1 MLIKRMLFVPL
12 GVDST
17 PIGLRKCV
25 DPVTA
30 VTAGYNLATGLGNFI
45 SQGEGNSMNY
55 QLQLDTNRL
64 NKQMADEANQMSQ
77 AQFDKNMEWL
87 REQYYDTDQYVR
99 LREAAQK
106 GGFNPALA
114 MGEVK
119 PVGSV
124 GQSSPTAF
132 HAAQFEAPHL
142 DSLSLDPLASS
153 VGQAVNAYF
162 SNKLVSSQSENVD
175 ADTQTKRINNMT
187 QFAKNLA
194 ELHNLW
200 EDVESKR
207 SQRGL
212 SDSQKKYYEDMSE
225 EIRGKIRLFM
235 DTYNDLKV
243 RERKTNDVLDA
254 QKDDLLSG
262 AALKRAQASYQ
273 NVLTAW
279 YPDIA
284 QSEIAVASAQFNDLV
299 RSAELKVKEGE
310 LTDANKVSQ
319 YIKNGIDSLEFIKEH
334 KRYKTHN
341 SNKATRVFYGTL
353 DEIGHTLFSNIRLL
367 GK

>member
-77 AQFDKNMEWL
+77 AQFEKNMEWL
-87 REQYYDTDQYVR
+87 REQYYDTNQYVR

-124 GQSSPTAF
+124 GQASPTAF

-212 SDSQKKYYEDMSE
+212 SDSQKRYYEDMSE
-225 EIRGKIRLFM
+225 QIRGNIRLFM
-235 DTYNDLKV
+235 DTYNDLKD
-243 RERKTNDVLDA
+243 REKKSNRLLDSQADEADSRTALNQIEA
-254 QKDDLLSG
+254 QYKPMLLQCGIKLS
-262 AALKRAQASYQ
+262 
-273 NVLTAW
+273 
-279 YPDIA
+279 
-284 QSEIAVASAQFNDLV
+284 QSQSSQLLASAANLWEEAKNSYHYRHEVMPLDVIQKKLANGI
-299 RSAELKVKEGE
+299 SAIVFKGDKSYEDFIKNEDMSDYRNFIKTFGE
-310 LTDANKVSQ
+310 L
-319 YIKNGIDSLEFIKEH
+319 
-334 KRYKTHN
+334 
-341 SNKATRVFYGTL
+341 
-353 DEIGHTLFSNIRLL
+353 LFRLA
-367 GK
+367 K